1 MELVEVVAPFADLLS
16 NAPASAVAHHF
27 FYKRFDIV
35 VTNACNFADHLH
47 IGTFIAIQTHQ

>member
-16 NAPASAVAHHF
+16 NAPASAVAHHIC
-27 FYKRFDIV
+27 YKRFDIV